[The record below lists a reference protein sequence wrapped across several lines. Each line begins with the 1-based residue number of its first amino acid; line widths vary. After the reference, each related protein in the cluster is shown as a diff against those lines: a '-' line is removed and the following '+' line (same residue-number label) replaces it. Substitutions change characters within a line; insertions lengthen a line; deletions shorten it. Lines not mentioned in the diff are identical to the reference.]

1 MRSFRAVVMITPPER
16 SARPFWSGVSGGDG
30 VKVMPFAAIISFHLV
45 PKPFSPSDLMYRVV
59 NPQFVFVI
67 ARNSLVTDTS

>member
-1 MRSFRAVVMITPPER
+1 
-16 SARPFWSGVSGGDG
+16 
-30 VKVMPFAAIISFHLV
+30 MPFAAIVSFHSL

-67 ARNSLVTDTS
+67 ARNSLVTDIS

>member
-1 MRSFRAVVMITPPER
+1 
-16 SARPFWSGVSGGDG
+16 VSGGDG
-30 VKVMPFAAIISFHLV
+30 IKVMPFAAIVSFHLL

-67 ARNSLVTDTS
+67 ARNSLVTDTSSSCDLFGILNDMWYAE